1 MSREYYDDYRHGA
14 SRKRRKRPVVCVEA
28 NDPPLDQGLIDLEI
42 RRVFTVIGSNLI
54 GGNERID
61 ALLDQMLVELTDQ
74 QRLAVLLDQR
84 IDVLLGIG
92 EKFFGLV
99 QFKLF
104 VHPLFDITVYESH
117 AVLADHSLRN
127 RSLNLSRVQ
136 FSTGSLG
143 QHDPTSAPIA
153 GHFLAPYR
161 KYEQQNSSYFG
172 TKTHNYKGQR

>member
-1 MSREYYDDYRHGA
+1 M
-14 SRKRRKRPVVCVEA
+14 RRLRRLPVVGVEA

-99 QFKLF
+99 QFKICLCT
-104 VHPLFDITVYESH
+104 H
-117 AVLADHSLRN
+117 
-127 RSLNLSRVQ
+127 
-136 FSTGSLG
+136 FST
-143 QHDPTSAPIA
+143 
-153 GHFLAPYR
+153 
-161 KYEQQNSSYFG
+161 
-172 TKTHNYKGQR
+172 